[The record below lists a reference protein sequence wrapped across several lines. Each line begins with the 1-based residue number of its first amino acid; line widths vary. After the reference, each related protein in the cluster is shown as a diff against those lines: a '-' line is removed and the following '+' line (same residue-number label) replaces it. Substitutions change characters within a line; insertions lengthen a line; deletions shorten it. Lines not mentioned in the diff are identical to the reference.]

1 MKQCFWAFIKV
12 ITDTKA
18 GLQTSVEIWVVFVI
32 CYCRGNV
39 SHTIT
44 LQSNQKEISTTEFSK
59 PSMKFWAVGV
69 FGLIWSFT
77 GCYNYI
83 IQADPEV
90 LAQFPEAYWVVINS
104 RPGWVSSSFVI
115 AVFGGALGSALML
128 VHRAV
133 ARPVLLLSLLGVV
146 VTMLQALWVIGSA
159 PGGLA

>member
-1 MKQCFWAFIKV
+1 M
-12 ITDTKA
+12 
-18 GLQTSVEIWVVFVI
+18 VFVI

-115 AVFGGALGSALML
+115 APSLASILAGSGGNHASSAMGDRIRTGGWLNCLGHLYVAGCCGLFGL
-128 VHRAV
+128 VHTPQSRATF
-133 ARPVLLLSLLGVV
+133 A
-146 VTMLQALWVIGSA
+146 ALICCIKV
-159 PGGLA
+159 